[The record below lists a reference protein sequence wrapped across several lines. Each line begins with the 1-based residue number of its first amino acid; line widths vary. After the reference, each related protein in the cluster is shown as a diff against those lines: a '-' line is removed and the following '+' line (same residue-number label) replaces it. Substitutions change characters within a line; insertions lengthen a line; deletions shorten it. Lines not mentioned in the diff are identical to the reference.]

1 MPKLVPEG
9 IALVCR
15 WETFAPNPYQDN
27 GGHLACGYGH
37 STIGPPEVKL
47 GEVWDEPYAS
57 SVLKTDLE
65 LVGTRLLKLITVP
78 LNDYQ
83 FSALCSVA
91 YNTGVSGL
99 AHSEA
104 IRLLQDRTI
113 TYPYEKCALALVD
126 YAVSAKDKITGIR
139 RDFLGLKIRRI
150 TEAALFL
157 TKVPA

>member
-1 MPKLVPEG
+1 VPTLLPVGIELVK
-9 IALVCR
+9 R
-15 WETFAPNPYQDN
+15 WETFAPTAYLDH
-27 GGHLACGYGH
+27 GGHWAIGYGH
-37 STIGPPEVKL
+37 STIGLPEVKE
-47 GEVWDEPYAS
+47 GDVWTEEYAS
-57 SVLKTDLE
+57 EVLKTDLE
-65 LVGTRLLKLITVP
+65 LVGKRLLKLVTVP

-83 FSALCSVA
+83 FSALCSVG

-99 AHSEA
+99 LRSEA
-104 IRLLQDRTI
+104 IRLLHDKTI

-157 TKVPA
+157 TKVST